1 MTDEVTLLSVSSVPA
16 STWDASVPG
25 SALQYR
31 HDYLSYRSFA
41 EPGEYWLAGIWRRDR
56 LLAGAPFF
64 LTTPRTATFSSP
76 WRLLTSAQF
85 RRESVGD
92 VAAAALSAEH
102 ERHLSALAPGAAS
115 AETLHKALGEVLVC
129 RYYDHSAVV
138 ADRALD
144 AIDRAAVI
152 RSIASHAQ
160 DVARDGLAAAVA
172 FPFALRSDHMLRE
185 CLRGLGF
192 SSGIITA
199 HTMTSLPKDIH
210 EIDDY
215 LPSLSKNGR
224 RRFRAELS
232 RLRQAGITLKT
243 IPLSGNELAVAE
255 LEAQTQSRHGGRAS
269 PEDIARLRRR
279 MVEDLGDAMRV
290 AAAYDGT
297 KLIACGIDMLDAND
311 YYGLTYGC
319 DYSHSNLSTTYMC
332 VAYYDPIMFC
342 LARGIGRLRYGFEAF
357 EPKMLRGASLTP
369 LEFWIWAPDD
379 KVNRALADLLSFL
392 DHRSRR
398 YLGRWLSV

>member
-1 MTDEVTLLSVSSVPA
+1 MTDEVTLLSVPSVPVP
-16 STWDASVPG
+16 TWDASVPG
-25 SALQYR
+25 AALQYR
-31 HDYLSYRSFA
+31 HDYLRYRSFA
-41 EPGEYWLAGIWRRDR
+41 EPGEYWLAGIWQHDR

-64 LTTPRTATFSSP
+64 LTTPQTATFSDP

-92 VAAAALSAEH
+92 VAAATLSAEH
-102 ERHLSALAPGAAS
+102 DRRLSALAPGATS
-115 AETLHKALGEVLVC
+115 AEALHKALGEVLVC
-129 RYYDHSAVV
+129 RYYDHSRIV
-138 ADRALD
+138 ADQALD
-144 AIDRAAVI
+144 ASDRAAAI

-160 DVARDGLAAAVA
+160 DVARDGLAGAVA
-172 FPFALRSDHMLRE
+172 FPFALRSDRMLRE
-185 CLRGLGF
+185 CLRSLGF

-199 HTMTSLPKDIH
+199 HTTTSLPKDIR
-210 EIDDY
+210 EINDY

-224 RRFRAELS
+224 RRFRTELS
-232 RLRQAGITLKT
+232 RLRQVGITLKT

-255 LEAQTQSRHGGRAS
+255 LEAQTQSRHGGQAS
-269 PEDIARLRRR
+269 PEDIVRLRRR

-297 KLIACGIDMLDAND
+297 KLIACGIDMLDADD